1 MDRQSIT
8 NTLASNLRF
17 LRINTQVEEPIT
29 GKVKYMSQK
38 KLAQFLGTNC
48 EQQISKFELGTNQMS
63 AVQLFK
69 VANELSLTIKD
80 GKMDAGSIDALV
92 EKAVVKAFQEK
103 DLPEVEDMFVQLIG
117 KVQKDVFDSFERTL
131 DSEIDKYLKTVV
143 DRVI

>member
-1 MDRQSIT
+1 MDKQSIT

-69 VANELSLTIKD
+69 VAKIFNVSVDSLFGDLTKSDYKKTIKQD
-80 GKMDAGSIDALV
+80 IYCL
-92 EKAVVKAFQEK
+92 
-103 DLPEVEDMFVQLIG
+103 
-117 KVQKDVFDSFERTL
+117 
-131 DSEIDKYLKTVV
+131 
-143 DRVI
+143 